1 LRIWSSIEANK
12 KLNMK
17 YYGWRVPI
25 LGMFPNIVSTQNNKN
40 NKTDDIIVNISLEQ
54 ELSDSKFY

>member
-1 LRIWSSIEANK
+1 
-12 KLNMK
+12 MK